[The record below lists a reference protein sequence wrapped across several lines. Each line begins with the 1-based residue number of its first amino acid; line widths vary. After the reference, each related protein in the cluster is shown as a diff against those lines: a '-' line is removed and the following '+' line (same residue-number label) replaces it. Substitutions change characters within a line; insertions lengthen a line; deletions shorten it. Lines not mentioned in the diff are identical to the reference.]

1 MLILAIAIT
10 VALVFAD
17 VQDVW
22 RSKSRRLAGPGGL
35 QT

>member
-17 VQDVW
+17 VQYVW
-22 RSKSRRLAGPGGL
+22 RSKSRRFAGHGNL
-35 QT
+35 QS